1 MNSIYISGFN
11 TSYQFDFPIIGRGGV
26 DLSTK
31 FKPHPR
37 SYLATTVDG
46 FPNWFQCLGPNSGT
60 GAGSLLIIMERQ
72 VDYAVEATLK
82 LQRERL
88 KSIEVK
94 AEAVLPSLE
103 LFPNSTYLQSS
114 NAYVCSYTIQTV
126 YGEKCRSWYK
136 AGKEEGRVVAIWPGK
151 HRAWIAP
158 FMSLTVPQGS
168 PLHCARALAHPRWED
183 YVFEPLD
190 NVRNRFY
197 WLGDGHTMADSD
209 GDGDSKHVLDS
220 KVFSL
225 VTIVHF
231 RGLVSQRDRL
241 PA

>member
-94 AEAVLPSLE
+94 AEAVDDFDKYLE
-103 LFPNSTYLQSS
+103 VRVNLWINVVYTDLF
-114 NAYVCSYTIQTV
+114 
-126 YGEKCRSWYK
+126 
-136 AGKEEGRVVAIWPGK
+136 
-151 HRAWIAP
+151 
-158 FMSLTVPQGS
+158 F
-168 PLHCARALAHPRWED
+168 HP
-183 YVFEPLD
+183 
-190 NVRNRFY
+190 
-197 WLGDGHTMADSD
+197 
-209 GDGDSKHVLDS
+209 
-220 KVFSL
+220 
-225 VTIVHF
+225 
-231 RGLVSQRDRL
+231 
-241 PA
+241 